1 GLDFSALWGLYAGF
15 GSAAYPPHLLLAVV
29 LYETQRG
36 LHSPAVWYR
45 DSTKPSLSAGSCTV
59 SFPAVPAG
67 INSVTASGRKCSVW
81 SSRVFARPSLKVSP
95 LLCGLL
101 LTAPCWRPTP
111 RGTSCSTKPSWRS
124 AASCCSRQSPPTRP
138 PVRLGCPARQAT
150 SRHQRP
156 PTRPPRP
163 GHRRA
168 GWPRQYAVGTDRRDV
183 TSRPETRWPAGK
195 AVTGTNAPPSGLLRS
210 GS

>member
-1 GLDFSALWGLYAGF
+1 MTGVSPAVCCRSSPLSIVSPQRRRRTASHRRFLPSPLDLCSDQWLALDRQLQPDHLARSIARAVCGLDFSALWGLYAGF

-45 DSTKPSLSAGSCTV
+45 D
-59 SFPAVPAG
+59 
-67 INSVTASGRKCSVW
+67 
-81 SSRVFARPSLKVSP
+81 
-95 LLCGLL
+95 
-101 LTAPCWRPTP
+101 
-111 RGTSCSTKPSWRS
+111 STKPSWRS